1 MNQSIEVIHTSSWDD
16 RFGKE
21 IVSIDTCPAKP
32 NRALIVSLHHL
43 AICDF
48 TQTVQQEISF
58 DDNIVAASL
67 HPSGNHVIIGFPN
80 NLVLANVLEN
90 QIQVFCEMKSR
101 KLVTCRFNPAGTLYA
116 TLSSNIIE
124 VFDFNSGA
132 RINSIECKDTSV
144 SSITWGTNCRLFVV
158 CGTSIREYNAITG
171 EAIRDYST
179 DGRILDCTVTTSRNV
194 LVTSGNKISVL
205 DSDLKPQRDII
216 VGNGLEITGPIAVSH
231 DSVFVAVSGHDD
243 NAVALQIF
251 TLEGQEQYYKAV
263 IGAGSNVLEVNND
276 GRVLLTNE
284 GMFVVKDDRRLK
296 SSMITALSEQTEES
310 VYEQI
315 SDVFVSS
322 RHIEDQKALLRDA
335 KSRLADLEM
344 MIALESKTIKDAQ
357 SSRIIEKQETQAYE
371 LRNARLQLELLKQEE
386 AVTRKN
392 YSHAIEDAKF
402 KYANELE
409 HEMKIN
415 RDRLLKQVR

>member
-1 MNQSIEVIHTSSWDD
+1 VIW
-16 RFGKE
+16 
-21 IVSIDTCPAKP
+21 
-32 NRALIVSLHHL
+32 N
-43 AICDF
+43 F
-48 TQTVQQEISF
+48 TTKTIQQETSF

-80 NLVLANVLEN
+80 NVVLANVLEN

-101 KLVTCRFNPAGTLYA
+101 KLLGCSFNHAGTLYA

-124 VFDFNSGA
+124 VFDFHSGA
-132 RINSIECKDTSV
+132 RINSIECNDTSV
-144 SSITWGTNCRLFVV
+144 SSITWGINCRLFVV
-158 CGTSIREYNAITG
+158 CGTSVRKYNAITG
-171 EAIRDYST
+171 EAIRDYSA
-179 DGRILDCTVTTSRNV
+179 DGRILDCTVTASGNV

-205 DSDLKPQRDII
+205 DSHMNQQRDIV

-231 DSVFVAVSGHDD
+231 DLVFVAVSSHDD
-243 NAVALQIF
+243 NAMALQII
-251 TLEGQEQYYKAV
+251 TLEGQEQYYTAV
-263 IGAGSNVLEVNND
+263 IGTGTNVLEVNNG
-276 GRVLLTNE
+276 GRILLTNE

-296 SSMITALSEQTEES
+296 SSMITALSEQREES

-335 KSRLADLEM
+335 KSRLDHLEM

-357 SSRIIEKQETQAYE
+357 SSRLIEKQETQAYE
-371 LRNARLQLELLKQEE
+371 LRNARLQLEVLKQEE
-386 AVTRKN
+386 AVTRKDC
-392 YSHAIEDAKF
+392 SQAIEDAKF